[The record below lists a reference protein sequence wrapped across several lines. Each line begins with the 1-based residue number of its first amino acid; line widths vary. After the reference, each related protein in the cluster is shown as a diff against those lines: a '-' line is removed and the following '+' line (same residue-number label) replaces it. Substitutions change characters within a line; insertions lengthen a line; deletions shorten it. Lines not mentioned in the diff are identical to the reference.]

1 MLALLRHGG
10 RACPLRRQ
18 SLLLLW
24 QLVHLRRAHALAHD
38 DLLRFRQEGGLY
50 LNQRLDLH
58 DLSLD
63 VFLHL
68 GQRRVRLTDEL
79 TVEDHLWPARA
90 ELTQLLQD
98 ANASTAMM
106 SDKAKFILA
115 FDLSKDGNVTLKVTK
130 ML

>member
-1 MLALLRHGG
+1 MTE
-10 RACPLRRQ
+10 P
-18 SLLLLW
+18 STEK
-24 QLVHLRRAHALAHD
+24 
-38 DLLRFRQEGGLY
+38 FLY
-50 LNQRLDLH
+50 DKHEVAGILKRPV
-58 DLSLD
+58 LSRMMCREETIT
-63 VFLHL
+63 LHL